1 MLQQNGLL
9 IALGCAVAAILYGI
23 WSIRWIMAQPAGNER
38 MQSIAAAI

>member
-38 MQSIAAAI
+38 M